1 MPPRYLTKS
10 KFQLAMECPTKLYY
24 ADKKEY
30 SNLKS
35 EDSFLFALAQGGYQV
50 GALAKCY
57 YPDGIAVKA
66 IDYYEAI
73 AETDQLLLKENLTIF
88 EAAIRYK
95 NLFIRVDILIKDAEH
110 LTLIEAKSKS
120 IGAEDK
126 KSFLN
131 KNGIKSNWKKYFY
144 DIAFQKYV
152 LLKAFPNNRI
162 TSYLMFAD
170 KDSICHTDGLNQKF
184 RIAKDKDGRTKIS
197 VSENISEED
206 LAQEILYK
214 ANVDTEISLIFK
226 ETFLDSYSFSQ
237 FVDYLSE
244 QYRLDIK
251 IKPRPGSVCKK
262 CEFKVSKDPALTNLK
277 SGFEECWSEVFK
289 FTEDDFS
296 KPSVLDIW
304 NFSAKD
310 KLIKSGVVKIS
321 QINKEDINP
330 KTDGKP
336 GWSANQRKWL
346 QVEKINNNDD
356 TISIDTEG
364 LKAEMN
370 SWIYPLHFIDF
381 ETAMCAIPLNKDERP
396 YQGFAF
402 QFSHHILHEDG
413 RVVHA
418 GQFLFDKI
426 GQNPNIDFIRAL
438 KSSLENDNGT
448 IFRYATH
455 ENSYLNMIYEYIHK
469 SQDFIPDKDQ
479 LISFIKTISKSKA
492 DSREKWEG
500 NRSMVDLCQLVIRF
514 YYDPKTNGS
523 NSIKHVFPAI
533 LSRSSY
539 LQNKYNAPIYGAA
552 NGIPSLN
559 FKNWQ
564 WIKKENNKVI
574 DPYALLPKLFQDI
587 DSSEDQVEFL
597 FDDDSI
603 NQGGAAS
610 IAYARMQFSEM
621 SELERKGLTQALL
634 KYCELDTLAMVMI
647 VEAWRDM
654 VFGGNYNERV

>member
-214 ANVDTEISLIFK
+214 ANADVEIALVFQ
-226 ETFLDSYSFSQ
+226 ETFRDTYSFSE
-237 FVDYLSE
+237 FIDYLSDHYE
-244 QYRLDIK
+244 RDEK
-251 IKPRPGSVCKK
+251 ITPRPGGFFKK
-262 CEFKVSKDPALTNLK
+262 CEFKSSQDPALENLK
-277 SGFEECWSEVFK
+277 SGFEECWTEVFG
-289 FTEDDFS
+289 FTKEDFL
-296 KPSVLDIW
+296 KPNVLDIW
-304 NFSAKD
+304 NFPGKD
-310 KLIKSGVVKIS
+310 KLIKEGRVRAS
-321 QINKEDINP
+321 QIDEDDIKP
-330 KTDGKP
+330 KADDQP
-336 GWSANQRKWL
+336 GWSASQRKWL
-346 QVEKINNNDD
+346 QVEKMKNNDD
-356 TISIDTEG
+356 SIAIDRDG
-364 LKAEMN
+364 LRAEMN

-381 ETAMCAIPLNKDERP
+381 ETAMCAIPLNKNERP

-402 QFSHHILHEDG
+402 QFSHHVMHEDG
-413 RVVHA
+413 MVEHA
-418 GQFLFDKI
+418 GQFLSDKV
-426 GQNPNIDFIRAL
+426 GVNPNIDFIRAL
-438 KSSLENDNGT
+438 KSNLEKDNGT

-455 ENSYLNMIYEYIHK
+455 ENTYLNMIYEYILK
-469 SQDFIPDKDQ
+469 AEEPIPDKDE
-479 LISFIKTISKSKA
+479 LISFIKTISKSKE

-500 NRSMVDLCQLVIRF
+500 QRSMVDLWDLVKRF
-514 YYDPKTNGS
+514 YYDPRTNGS

-533 LSRSSY
+533 LSRSEY
-539 LQNKYNAPIYGAA
+539 LQNKYGKPIYGAA
-552 NGIPSLN
+552 GGVVSLN
-559 FKNWQ
+559 FENWQ
-564 WIKKENNKVI
+564 WIREEGGKVD
-574 DPYALLPKLFQDI
+574 DPYKLLPKLFQDVEV
-587 DSSEDQVEFL
+587 SEEQVEFL
-597 FDDDSI
+597 FDGDAI

-621 SELERKGLTQALL
+621 SGLERKVLTQALL
-634 KYCELDTLAMVMI
+634 KYCELDTLAMVMLI
-647 VEAWRDM
+647 EAWREM
-654 VFGGNYNERV
+654 IL